1 LDIASEEEP
10 QSKQTV
16 NWLKKTD
23 RELFYCSFFFSNS
36 SVASF
41 S

>member
-16 NWLKKTD
+16 NWLKRTD
-23 RELFYCSFFFSNS
+23 RRAL
-36 SVASF
+36 
-41 S
+41 